1 MAKVKYYYDTKTL
14 NYQRIEKS
22 TWDKLKNIL
31 IYLGASMFT
40 AVIMIVIF
48 NIFFDSPKEKRLK
61 REISNLITQYNLID
75 NQLSDIDIVLKDMQD
90 RDDNIYRIIFEADPI
105 PTSIRTAGFGGVN
118 RYRNLEKMNNSDL
131 IIATTKKVDIISKQI
146 YIQSKSY
153 DQVIEMANNKTEM
166 LACLPSIQPVA
177 NKDLKMMVSGF
188 GMRIHPVYKTRKMH
202 EGMDFTASIGTPIYA
217 TANGT
222 VIKSTYATGG
232 YGKHVIIKHGEF
244 GYQTLYAHMNQI
256 NVTKNQ
262 VVKRGEIIGYVGNTG
277 LSVGPHLHYEV
288 HKDGH
293 KLNPSYF
300 YHNDLSPSEYKKL
313 IELSSKENQSF
324 D

>member
-22 TWDKLKNIL
+22 TWDKLKKIL

-40 AVIMIVIF
+40 AVIMIIIF

-90 RDDNIYRIIFEADPI
+90 RDDNIYRVIFETDPI

-118 RYRNLEKMNNSDL
+118 RYRHLEKMNNSDL

-177 NKDLKMMVSGF
+177 NKDLKRMVSGF

-300 YHNDLSPSEYKKL
+300 YHNDLTPSEYKKL

>member
-1 MAKVKYYYDTKTL
+1 
-14 NYQRIEKS
+14 
-22 TWDKLKNIL
+22 
-31 IYLGASMFT
+31 MFT
-40 AVIMIVIF
+40 AVIMILIF

-90 RDDNIYRIIFEADPI
+90 RDDNIYRVIFETDPI

-118 RYRNLEKMNNSDL
+118 RYRHLEKMNNSNL

-166 LACLPSIQPVA
+166 LSCLPSIQPVA
-177 NKDLKMMVSGF
+177 NKDLKRMVSGF
-188 GMRIHPVYKTRKMH
+188 GMRIHPVYKTSKMH

>member
-1 MAKVKYYYDTKTL
+1 
-14 NYQRIEKS
+14 
-22 TWDKLKNIL
+22 
-31 IYLGASMFT
+31 MFT
-40 AVIMIVIF
+40 AVIMILIF

-61 REISNLITQYNLID
+61 REISNLITQYDLID

-90 RDDNIYRIIFEADPI
+90 RDDNIYRVIFETDPI

-118 RYRNLEKMNNSDL
+118 RYRHLEKMNNSDL

-177 NKDLKMMVSGF
+177 NKDLKRMVSGF

-256 NVTKNQ
+256 KVTKNQ
-262 VVKRGEIIGYVGNTG
+262 LVKRGEIIGYVGNTG

>member
-75 NQLSDIDIVLKDMQD
+75 NQLSDIDIVLKDMQE

-118 RYRNLEKMNNSDL
+118 RYRHLEKMNNSDL

-177 NKDLKMMVSGF
+177 NKDLKRMVSGF

-300 YHNDLSPSEYKKL
+300 YHNDLTPSEYNKL

>member
-40 AVIMIVIF
+40 AVIMILIF

-90 RDDNIYRIIFEADPI
+90 RDDNIYRVIFETDPI

-118 RYRNLEKMNNSDL
+118 RYRHLEKMNNSDL

-177 NKDLKMMVSGF
+177 NKDLKRMVSGF

-262 VVKRGEIIGYVGNTG
+262 LVKRGEIIGYVGNTG

>member
-177 NKDLKMMVSGF
+177 NKDLKRMVSGF

-300 YHNDLSPSEYKKL
+300 YHNDLTPSEYNKL

>member
-177 NKDLKMMVSGF
+177 NKDLKRMVSGF